1 MNVEKLRIM
10 MNIFVMSQ
18 FSYCSLIWMFHD
30 RSVHQKIKKVHE
42 RALRIVYKY
51 SCSSFEDLLKKAESI
66 SIHERNL
73 KLLAT
78 KIFKTRSNLNP
89 SFMKQIFVQKD
100 VPYHLRN
107 CRNIV
112 APKPKTTGYGIESAC
127 ILGSRIWHAMPSSRK
142 EPQTLSN
149 FKRKSQSYD
158 FDCSCRL
165 CRLYIGNLGF
175 L

>member
-1 MNVEKLRIM
+1 MTNT
-10 MNIFVMSQ
+10 FVMSQ
-18 FSYCSLIWMFHD
+18 FSYCTLIWMFHD
-30 RSVHQKIKKVHE
+30 RSAHKKINRIHE
-42 RALRIVYKY
+42 RPLRIVYKD
-51 SCSSFEDLLKKAESI
+51 SCPSFKDLLKKAESV
-66 SIHERNL
+66 SIHMRNL

-78 KIFKTRSNLNP
+78 DIFKTRRNLNP

-100 VPYHLRN
+100 VPYHLRS

-127 ILGSRIWHAMPSSRK
+127 FLGSRIWHAMPSSIK
-142 EPQTLSN
+142 ESQTLSN
-149 FKRKSQSYD
+149 LKRKVQCYD
-158 FDCSCRL
+158 FVCSCKL